1 MPYPRNETLQQ
12 ASRGSQTVN
21 DTATYTGQFGG
32 ILVINESIIATINVT
47 GGTDFHADASDL
59 VGVSLP
65 AGLWLPI
72 TFDSI
77 SLTSG
82 VAYLVKDY
90 K

>member
-12 ASRGSQTVN
+12 ASRGSQTVT

-32 ILVINESIIATINVT
+32 ILVINDSVIGSISVT
-47 GGTDFHADASDL
+47 GGNSLHTDSGNL
-59 VGVSLP
+59 VGVTLP